1 MNIARRSSRFIAGV
15 AALAIALPLAACSD
29 DLARSSDTT
38 QASSQQPAPV
48 IVDVT
53 ELDGTTVSVP
63 LGNVVVV
70 NADDPTAWTANVADA
85 GIATFTP
92 GSDDGSA
99 TFNPG
104 FAPVQAGTTEVTMTD
119 GTTTVTFTLEVTAS
133 PIR

>member
-1 MNIARRSSRFIAGV
+1 VNIARRSLGIL
-15 AALAIALPLAACSD
+15 AALAVALPLAACSD
-29 DLARSSDTT
+29 DLTRASDTT
-38 QASSQQPAPV
+38 QASSQLPAPV

-119 GTTTVTFTLEVTAS
+119 GTTTVTFTLDVTA
-133 PIR
+133 

>member
-1 MNIARRSSRFIAGV
+1 VNIARRSLGIL

-29 DLARSSDTT
+29 DLSRSSDTT
-38 QASSQQPAPV
+38 QAGSELPAPV
-48 IVDVT
+48 IVDVN
-53 ELDGTTVSVP
+53 EIDGTTVSVP

-70 NADDPTAWTANVADA
+70 NADDPTAWTATVADA
-85 GIATFTP
+85 SVATFTP

-119 GTTTVTFTLEVTAS
+119 GTTTVTFTLEVTA
-133 PIR
+133 